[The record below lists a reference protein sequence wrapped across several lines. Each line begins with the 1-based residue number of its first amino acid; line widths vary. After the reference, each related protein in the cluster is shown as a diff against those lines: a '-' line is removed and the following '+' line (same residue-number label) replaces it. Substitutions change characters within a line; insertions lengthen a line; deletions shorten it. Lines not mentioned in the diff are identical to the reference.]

1 MIYPSL
7 ITDILLCFHLY
18 FKSFE
23 LRKNIDAAIAWYYF
37 TQCVWLID
45 GRSSFHYR
53 FKVNFIRCISIKA
66 LTNLVPTTIPR
77 RNYWFSFDH
86 QSQATSGTVSTWM
99 GDRLGTPCVVGFS
112 FFLSSHV
119 FYQYLLIFI
128 IFYAVSYIVN
138 SFSFLEF
145 YKFR

>member
-45 GRSSFHYR
+45 GRSFHYR

-99 GDRLGTPCVVGFS
+99 GDRLGTPCVVGF
-112 FFLSSHV
+112 FFFIFSCILSIYIY
-119 FYQYLLIFI
+119 FYHFLCCLIYCKFFFI
-128 IFYAVSYIVN
+128 PWILQIS
-138 SFSFLEF
+138 L
-145 YKFR
+145 